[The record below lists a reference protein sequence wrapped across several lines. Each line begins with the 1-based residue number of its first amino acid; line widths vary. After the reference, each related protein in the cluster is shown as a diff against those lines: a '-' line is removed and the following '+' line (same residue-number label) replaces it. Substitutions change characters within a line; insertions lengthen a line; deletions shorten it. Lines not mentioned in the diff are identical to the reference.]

1 MVWHALM
8 DVMVSMTS
16 SMQCSWHNGVSSA
29 PGGLHDCSAHL
40 FLPLLPFLLT
50 GFWSATHIYICFVLS
65 VQSVETNKFFSDLY
79 SSKYEYFFG
88 RNHHLYS
95 VGLCGSMHFFILNL
109 FKFLYSVYTL
119 WLCMC
124 LELSIFCKN
133 SNKLELCLHFGQ
145 IIVC

>member
-16 SMQCSWHNGVSSA
+16 SMQCSWHCGVSSA

-65 VQSVETNKFFSDLY
+65 VQSVETKSFFQIYTPLSMNIFLAGIIICIQSDY
-79 SSKYEYFFG
+79 VAACIFYFEFIQIFIFSL
-88 RNHHLYS
+88 H
-95 VGLCGSMHFFILNL
+95 SMAVHV
-109 FKFLYSVYTL
+109 S
-119 WLCMC
+119 
-124 LELSIFCKN
+124 
-133 SNKLELCLHFGQ
+133 
-145 IIVC
+145 